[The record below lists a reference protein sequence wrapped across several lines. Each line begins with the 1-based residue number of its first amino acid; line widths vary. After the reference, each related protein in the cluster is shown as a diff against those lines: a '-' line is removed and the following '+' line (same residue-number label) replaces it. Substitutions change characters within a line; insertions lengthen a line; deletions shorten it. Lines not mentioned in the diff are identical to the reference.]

1 MTEQLFDELVSQLVQ
16 QVKRTWEIKVEASGR
31 HVHLSQKTIDELFSK
46 DYQLTPVQ
54 ELSQPGQYR
63 YRERVSLIGPKGILE
78 NVAILGPPR
87 EQSQV
92 ELSKTDA
99 LKLGL
104 RLPVKLSGDL
114 ANTPGII
121 IAVGEK
127 VVSLPQGVIIA
138 QRHLHVSAEDAQQHQ
153 LLTGQKVRVKMAS
166 QRPVIFEDVQ
176 VRVSSQF
183 RSVLH
188 IDYDEANACGFEL
201 GDLGTVLPSR

>member
-1 MTEQLFDELVSQLVQ
+1 M
-16 QVKRTWEIKVEASGR
+16 
-31 HVHLSQKTIDELFSK
+31 
-46 DYQLTPVQ
+46 
-54 ELSQPGQYR
+54 
-63 YRERVSLIGPKGILE
+63 
-78 NVAILGPPR
+78 
-87 EQSQV
+87 
-92 ELSKTDA
+92 
-99 LKLGL
+99 
-104 RLPVKLSGDL
+104 
-114 ANTPGII
+114 
-121 IAVGEK
+121 
-127 VVSLPQGVIIA
+127 IIA